1 MPVLLSIIIIAGFTF
16 LVILGALRL
25 VTDILA
31 MSTHRQHSFP
41 GEFPEEARES
51 LDLNRPGTSS
61 FAVESPARTAAARH
75 TNAA

>member
-1 MPVLLSIIIIAGFTF
+1 MAALFSIIVIAGFTF

-25 VTDILA
+25 VADLLA
-31 MSTHRQHSFP
+31 MSTHRQPAFSD
-41 GEFPEEARES
+41 EFSEEVRES

-61 FAVESPARTAAARH
+61 FAVESPAGSAAARH